1 VHRDIKPENL
11 LLDILPDG
19 SSIVKIIDWGCAA
32 PLNQQQLLGKTGL
45 KRKLSKL
52 CGTPLYMAPEV
63 ITNDYDEKCDIWSA
77 GVVLYILLSGIPP
90 YYGRNDQQIM
100 DNILKKE
107 VDFGDEAWSFVS
119 PDAIDLISRMMAKE
133 PEARLSAME
142 ALNHPW
148 FQK

>member
-1 VHRDIKPENL
+1 
-11 LLDILPDG
+11 
-19 SSIVKIIDWGCAA
+19 
-32 PLNQQQLLGKTGL
+32 
-45 KRKLSKL
+45 
-52 CGTPLYMAPEV
+52 MAPEV